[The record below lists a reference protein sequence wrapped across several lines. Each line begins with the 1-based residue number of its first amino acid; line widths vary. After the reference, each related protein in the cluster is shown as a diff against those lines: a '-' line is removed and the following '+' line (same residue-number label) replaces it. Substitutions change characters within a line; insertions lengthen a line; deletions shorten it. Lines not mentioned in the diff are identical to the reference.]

1 MTTQTIASQP
11 LFLEDLQPGQIHR
24 SDGEPEVMSAES
36 IKAFGRQFDP
46 QPFHLDEASA
56 AKTFFRGLAAS
67 GWHTA
72 AVTMKLLVEGGLPL
86 AGGVIGAGVEEVR
99 WPRPVRPGDRLRVES
114 EVLEV
119 RPSRSKPDQGLAKVR
134 TTTLN
139 QDNEPVQVMTANLVV
154 RRKSTGTF

>member
-1 MTTQTIASQP
+1 MTTLSASP
-11 LFLEDLQPGQIHR
+11 LYLEDLQAGQIHR
-24 SDGEPEVMSAES
+24 SGGEPAVIDAEG
-36 IKAFGRQFDP
+36 IKAFARQFDP

-56 AKTFFRGLAAS
+56 AKTFFGGLAAS

-119 RPSRSKPDQGLAKVR
+119 RASRSKPDQGLAKVR

-139 QDNEPVQVMTANLVV
+139 QDNEPVQVMTSNLVV
-154 RRKSTGTF
+154 RRKSAGVSQ